1 METKNLEYVPHGLS
15 RKDTVVVVKALRE
28 IEAKHGIITPKA
40 VVEAAKAKNSPL
52 HGFFEWDDKAAANKY
67 RQQQARQLIACV
79 YVRDSD
85 SETSEPVRAFVNIK
99 ADAEDNETAQGYVSQ
114 GAMLKN
120 PGLQQQ
126 IIRYASEQLILW
138 RKKFGGYQEFYQV
151 AKAIDEVVK
160 PGEKAA

>member
-1 METKNLEYVPHGLS
+1 MADKNLEYVPHGLS
-15 RKDTVVVVKALRE
+15 RKDTIVVVRCLKEL
-28 IEAKHGIITPKA
+28 EAKNGIIRPA
-40 VVEAAKAKNSPL
+40 DVVNAAKPKNSPL
-52 HGFFEWDDKAAANKY
+52 HRFFEWDDKVAAAKY
-67 RQQQARQLIACV
+67 REQEARHLIACV

-85 SETSEPVRAFVNIK
+85 SETSQPVRAFVNIK

-138 RKKFGGYQEFYQV
+138 RKKFGNYQEFYQV
-151 AKAIDEVVK
+151 AKAIDETVK
-160 PGEKAA
+160 PDTKAA